1 MANDV
6 LSLLCDR
13 NESKKTTYMNGLNEL
28 FGLCKTVKLET
39 VQIVNLMEKENHPF
53 KVAVYIRYFNQTKH
67 ENYLDVEKQD
77 MLDRIES
84 YPQWEFKGFYVDTGA
99 KAPAMEKAPEWCRLL
114 EDCQNGKVDLIITRK
129 VSSVSSDMM
138 ELTFLARYFASL
150 KHPVGMY
157 FISED
162 IFTLASYY
170 RDDGKDRNNFF
181 PSPDWKMLPDDED
194 IKGLI
199 E

>member
-1 MANDV
+1 MEEKNTLMENSFSGLKPFVQA
-6 LSLLCDR
+6 
-13 NESKKTTYMNGLNEL
+13 KKTTQEQKIADHKAWLQTLNREYP
-28 FGLCKTVKLET
+28 
-39 VQIVNLMEKENHPF
+39 NENHPF

-77 MLDRIES
+77 LLERIES
-84 YPQWEFKGFYVDTGA
+84 YPQWVFKGFYVDTGA

-181 PSPDWKMLPDDED
+181 PSPDWKMLPDYED
-194 IKGLI
+194 TKGLL